1 VMWVIHNLERTADR
15 VTNVCER
22 IIFIATGELIELDTT
37 DDEDA
42 EEIDHIDS

>member
-1 VMWVIHNLERTADR
+1 

-37 DDEDA
+37 DDEEVDEA
-42 EEIDHIDS
+42 DHTNV